1 MEFSNFT
8 EIKEDI
14 KIGESYHDSLELF
27 YNTTI
32 ASKREF
38 VYHGTFF
45 LFFDEFGLLN

>member
-8 EIKEDI
+8 EINVGI
-14 KIGESYHDSLELF
+14 KIGESYRQSLELF

-32 ASKREF
+32 LSKREY

-45 LFFDEFGLLN
+45 SSFDEYDFSN